1 MRRICAWCKA
11 PLPAQP
17 ADDPTILE
25 VSHGICTDCAAQLE
39 DDARK
44 AGIRINA
51 TVMVYDDPRDPGD
64 PITSDDKKKIEKWI
78 DRFRSRTTG
87 GER

>member
-1 MRRICAWCKA
+1 MTRKCAWCGRQ
-11 PLPAQP
+11 LPAQFN
-17 ADDPTILE
+17 DDPTVLE

-64 PITSDDKKKIEKWI
+64 PITADDKKKIEKWI
-78 DRFRSRTTG
+78 DRFNSRTTG
-87 GER
+87 GKR